1 MNKAII
7 IGNLGA
13 DPEIRTFENGN
24 KVANLRVATSRKYKD
39 RNGQLQEETEW
50 HSVACFGPKA
60 DVCEKY
66 LSKGEKVAIE
76 GRIQTR
82 SWEDRNGEKRYST
95 EIVAMDLQMLSSSG
109 SQGAKSPSGNA
120 ASSAQGR
127 ANNPTPSP
135 APPPSAGQD
144 DDDLPF

>member
-13 DPEIRTFENGN
+13 DPEIKTFNNGN

-82 SWEDRNGEKRYST
+82 SWDDRNGEKRYST
-95 EIVAMDLQMLSSSG
+95 EIVAMDLQMLSPSG
-109 SQGAKSPSGNA
+109 SQGAKKPSGNA
-120 ASSAQGR
+120 ASPAQGK
-127 ANNPTPSP
+127 ANNPPST
-135 APPPSAGQD
+135 PPPATAAGQD